1 MNSNLTIKLVRWSL
15 GLTFLWFGVLK
26 LFNASPVLPIIKR
39 AMPEGVAESQLFFIA
54 LSLLEIGLGLAFL
67 SNKFVKLATIVM
79 IGHLIIATTS
89 VLFTQGFDPRFPVL
103 SLPGEFVNKVAEIAE
118 KEGHHPDIYIFYNK
132 VQVDLYTHA
141 VGGLSENDFIMAVKI
156 SKVFAS

>member
-15 GLTFLWFGVLK
+15 GLTFLWFGALK

-67 SNKFVKLATIVM
+67 SNKFVKLAAIIM
-79 IGHLIIATTS
+79 IGHLIVATCS

-103 SLPGEFVNKVAEIAE
+103 SLPGEFVLKNLVIIAAGLTLLSYKNE
-118 KEGHHPDIYIFYNK
+118 KPDPIESKN
-132 VQVDLYTHA
+132 DL
-141 VGGLSENDFIMAVKI
+141 K
-156 SKVFAS
+156 K